1 MEKPSKTDVSVGQAI
16 GIPRADR
23 WRIHRR
29 LQELCI
35 PCACLADGSLR
46 VKVHHGLAL
55 ILVRSTVQ
63 QFMASRQELVIWLER
78 CWHTEV
84 ACKQNNRAF

>member
-1 MEKPSKTDVSVGQAI
+1 MNDPSNNDVSVGQVI
-16 GIPRADR
+16 TIPLGDR
-23 WRIHRR
+23 WCIYRR

-35 PCACLADGSLR
+35 PCACLIDGSLR
-46 VKVHHGLAL
+46 VNVNHGLAL

-63 QFMASRQELVIWLER
+63 QFLASRQELVTWLER

-84 ACKQNNRAF
+84 ICKQNN

>member
-1 MEKPSKTDVSVGQAI
+1 MQQSSNTDDSVGQVIA
-16 GIPRADR
+16 IPRGDR

-29 LQELCI
+29 LQELRI
-35 PCACLADGSLR
+35 PCACLKDGSLR
-46 VKVHHGLAL
+46 VEVNHALAL

-63 QFMASRQELVIWLER
+63 QFMASRQELVTWLER

-84 ACKQNNRAF
+84 ACKQNN

>member
-1 MEKPSKTDVSVGQAI
+1 MKKSSNADVSVGQAI
-16 GIPRADR
+16 AIPRADR

-29 LQELCI
+29 LQELHI
-35 PCACLADGSLR
+35 PCACLTDGSLR
-46 VKVHHGLAL
+46 VNVNHPLAL

-63 QFMASRQELVIWLER
+63 QFMAPRQELVTWLDR

-84 ACKQNNRAF
+84 ACKQNN